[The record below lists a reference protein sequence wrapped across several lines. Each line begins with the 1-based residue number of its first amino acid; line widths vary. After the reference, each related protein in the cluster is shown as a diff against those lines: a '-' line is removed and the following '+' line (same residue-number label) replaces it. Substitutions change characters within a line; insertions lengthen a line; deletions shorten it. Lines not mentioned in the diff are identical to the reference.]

1 MAAGTAT
8 LVKQIT
14 VVHGFPT
21 VVSKILPR
29 KEVHDTVI
37 VVVPGNP
44 GIIDFYDVYL
54 ESLFRASGCKV
65 PVYGVE
71 HAGIFVVLI
80 KICISSLFNQLMVL
94 LSLIVRLVILSSIP
108 SSQVSRECKKK
119 GSFRIVNDLLR
130 LNFGVSI
137 VKSKFN

>member
-1 MAAGTAT
+1 M
-8 LVKQIT
+8 
-14 VVHGFPT
+14 
-21 VVSKILPR
+21 
-29 KEVHDTVI
+29 HDTVI
-37 VVVPGNP
+37 VVIPGNP

-80 KICISSLFNQLMVL
+80 RSCISSFFFKQLMVL
-94 LSLIVRLVILSSIP
+94 LCLIVRLVILSSIP
-108 SSQVSRECKKK
+108 YSQVSLECKKK

-137 VKSKFN
+137 VKSTFN